1 MAPGH
6 IYCVAISALPRSV
19 NDAIAHYVAEGGE
32 HLADRF
38 EAEFRACLTSIN
50 SGPTQFS
57 PYHGSPVF
65 RRVRLKSFP
74 YLIVYRATT
83 ASTRVTLLKH
93 ERRHPLYGL
102 QRW

>member
-1 MAPGH
+1 MTLSFHPA
-6 IYCVAISALPRSV
+6 VQRDF
-19 NDAIAHYVAEGGE
+19 NDAIAHYAAEGGD

-38 EAEFRACLTSIN
+38 EAEFRLCLTAIK
-50 SGPTQFS
+50 SGPTQFP
-57 PYHGSPVF
+57 PYHGSPLF

-74 YLIVYRATT
+74 YLIVYRSTS
-83 ASTRVTLLKH
+83 ASARVTLLKH